1 MIDVQERY
9 FKELSSFYW
18 ENGFNPDSMKIE
30 RLAYFAELLAEK
42 NEAVN
47 LISRKDID
55 SIIENHIFL
64 SSYITKYIPEK
75 CTNFLDI
82 GTGGGFPGIPL
93 GIMRPEMKG
102 VLVDSTGK
110 KIEAVK
116 EFVSKLKLSNV
127 TAVNDRAESPE
138 FIFKYKESF
147 DLVISRATVPLI
159 ILFRYALPLIKEKSF
174 LVAIKGGD
182 LDEEFKK
189 AEMKY
194 KAFIKK
200 STIFELYYKP
210 SNISMV
216 NLETYQRSFTFPHG
230 SHNCIPIAT
239 SHALARK
246 ASARW

>member
-1 MIDVQERY
+1 
-9 FKELSSFYW
+9 
-18 ENGFNPDSMKIE
+18 
-30 RLAYFAELLAEK
+30 
-42 NEAVN
+42 
-47 LISRKDID
+47 
-55 SIIENHIFL
+55 
-64 SSYITKYIPEK
+64 
-75 CTNFLDI
+75 
-82 GTGGGFPGIPL
+82 
-93 GIMRPEMKG
+93 MRPEMKG

-116 EFVSKLKLSNV
+116 EFVNKLKLSNV
-127 TAVNDRAESPE
+127 IAINDRAESPE

-182 LDEEFKK
+182 VDEEFKK

-210 SNISMV
+210 SNIR
-216 NLETYQRSFTFPHG
+216 NQKGKKLILLELNT
-230 SHNCIPIAT
+230 
-239 SHALARK
+239 
-246 ASARW
+246 